1 MNVMKTTARLTLVG
15 LLATSALVAVA
26 EDSVTPTP
34 AAPVVQTAPAAPD
47 PAAPAPAP
55 APAPEK
61 PADPSAPAPAPEKP
75 ADPGAPAPAPAPE
88 KPADPSAPAP
98 APEKAADPAAP
109 AVEALAGPDGTEVV
123 PLIVIDDVPLTDA
136 IRNLARQS
144 GLNFQFDP
152 RVTTA
157 QIGADGKPV
166 APPNVSFRWEN
177 VSARDALIAL
187 LDNYN
192 LQLIRDPLSRISRIT
207 LKDPKAEEPLI
218 SHILQLRYADP
229 TNMVTILKPNLSPR
243 SQVLPD
249 LRTAQ
254 LIISTT
260 AREWESVSNIVIS
273 LDTPTKQVLIESRM
287 LETAKNPTSIRG
299 IDWSGTLTG
308 QKFTFG
314 NAGAAPDGFSAS
326 RGNIFLDTAKGFNP
340 ATAFL
345 SADGV
350 NAVLSFL
357 NNESDTEVVATP
369 RAVTMDNQ
377 TATLQVTK
385 AYPIFNIAPG
395 TANTPATA
403 TITYTNIG
411 VILQVTPRITAN
423 NYISLR
429 VIPEVSNIDSKD
441 SQMGDGKEFTANVY
455 AVRRAETK
463 VIIPSGNTLVMG
475 GLISDT
481 QSHISSKVP
490 ILGDTPAIGTL
501 FRHKKDVKN
510 KQNLIIFVT
519 PTVVEDNLFNAN
531 TDGVDFLK
539 TKMPAAPVEKETLW
553 NSAHPVDWTKPNRS
567 ASN

>member
-26 EDSVTPTP
+26 EDSTAPTKD
-34 AAPVVQTAPAAPD
+34 APVVQTAPATPAPE
-47 PAAPAPAP
+47 PAP

-61 PADPSAPAPAPEKP
+61 PADPSAPAPAP
-75 ADPGAPAPAPAPE
+75 APAPE
-88 KPADPSAPAP
+88 KPAEPADP
-98 APEKAADPAAP
+98 APEKAVDSAQPAQAAP
-109 AVEALAGPDGTEVV
+109 APLEALAGPDGTEVV

-152 RVTTA
+152 RVTSA
-157 QIGADGKPV
+157 QVGADGKTVP
-166 APPNVSFRWEN
+166 PPNVSFRWES
-177 VSARDALIAL
+177 VSARDALLAL
-187 LDNYN
+187 LENYN
-192 LQLIRDPLSRISRIT
+192 LQLVRDPLSHISRIT

-218 SHILQLRYADP
+218 SKILQLRYADP
-229 TNMVTILKPNLSPR
+229 TNLVTILKPNLSPR

-260 AREWESVSNIVIS
+260 AREWEGVSNIVAS

-299 IDWSGTLTG
+299 IDWTGTLSA
-308 QKFTFG
+308 QKLTFG
-314 NAGAAPDGFSAS
+314 NGAG
-326 RGNIFLDTAKGFNP
+326 GNMLLDTAKGFNP

-345 SADGV
+345 NADGV
-350 NAVLSFL
+350 SAVLSFL
-357 NNESDTEVVATP
+357 NQESDTEVVATP

-385 AYPIFNIAPG
+385 AYPIFNVSPG
-395 TANTPATA
+395 TANTPSTA

-423 NYISLR
+423 NFISLR
-429 VIPEVSNIDSKD
+429 VIPEVSNIDSIDTQKGGAGGALF
-441 SQMGDGKEFTANVY
+441 SANVY
-455 AVRRAETK
+455 AIRRAETK
-463 VIIPSGNTLVMG
+463 VVIPSGNTLVMG

-481 QSHISSKVP
+481 SSRVSSKVP
-490 ILGDTPAIGTL
+490 ILGDTPGIGTL
-501 FRHKKDVKN
+501 FRHKTSVKN
-510 KQNLIIFVT
+510 KQNLIIFIT
-519 PTVVEDNLFNAN
+519 PTVVEDNLFNTN
-531 TDGVDFLK
+531 TDGVEFLK
-539 TKMPAAPVEKETLW
+539 TKAPVTTEEKQTMW
-553 NSAHPVDWTKPNRS
+553 NSANAVDWTKPNR
-567 ASN
+567 ASTP